1 MVAGRAAFV
10 TARVELAKDESFPVL
25 HVPDEGA
32 RIALGGEIRGGAESL
47 DVRVVNAKLDGW
59 DTDLVEGE

>member
-1 MVAGRAAFV
+1 MVAGQVASV
-10 TARVELAKDESFPVL
+10 TARVELANDESFTIL

-32 RIALGGEIRGGAESL
+32 RIALGGEGVGSLVAPVVDAE
-47 DVRVVNAKLDGW
+47 LDGR